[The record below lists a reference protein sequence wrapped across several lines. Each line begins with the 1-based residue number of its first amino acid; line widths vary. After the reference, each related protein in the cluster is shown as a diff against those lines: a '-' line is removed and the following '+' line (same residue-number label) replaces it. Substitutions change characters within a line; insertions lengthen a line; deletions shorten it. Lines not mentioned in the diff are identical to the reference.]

1 MAFHVLTRLVAGAAV
16 VAATAATRTIAVEL
30 KGDYKVEFVVNEA
43 SYTGTAKTTPAGKG
57 AFTAKFD
64 FTSPSPVTADGSGK
78 TVGDSVTFEAKYQDT
93 GRNCTGT
100 VVGKG
105 TAEKDGSKA
114 AGTIA
119 IQDSCDGEMAQASFT
134 GTWSATGRFAIGR
147 AKASGVNAAHWRG
160 DIDDVYAFQRKLG
173 SVEICQHANP

>member
-1 MAFHVLTRLVAGAAV
+1 MAFHVLTRIVAGAALV
-16 VAATAATRTIAVEL
+16 ATTAAAARTVAAEL

-64 FTSPSPVTADGSGK
+64 FTSPSPVTADATGK
-78 TVGDSVTFEAKYQDT
+78 TVGDSVTFDAKYQDN

-114 AGTIA
+114 AGTIT
-119 IQDSCDGEMAQASFT
+119 IQDSCDGE
-134 GTWSATGRFAIGR
+134 
-147 AKASGVNAAHWRG
+147 ASGTFRF
-160 DIDDVYAFQRKLG
+160 YR
-173 SVEICQHANP
+173 

>member
-1 MAFHVLTRLVAGAAV
+1 MESKMVFHVLARLVAGAAV
-16 VAATAATRTIAVEL
+16 IATTAAATRTIAAEL

-64 FTSPSPVTADGSGK
+64 FTSPSPVTADATGK
-78 TVGDSVTFEAKYQDT
+78 TAGDSVTFDAKYQDK

-100 VVGKG
+100 VVAKG
-105 TAEKDGSKA
+105 TVEQDGSKA

-119 IQDSCDGEMAQASFT
+119 IQDSCDGE
-134 GTWSATGRFAIGR
+134 
-147 AKASGVNAAHWRG
+147 ASGTFRF
-160 DIDDVYAFQRKLG
+160 YR
-173 SVEICQHANP
+173 

>member
-1 MAFHVLTRLVAGAAV
+1 MAFYVLTRLVAGAAV
-16 VAATAATRTIAVEL
+16 VATTAATTRTIAAEL

-64 FTSPSPVTADGSGK
+64 FTSPSPVTADGNGK
-78 TVGDSVTFEAKYQDT
+78 TVGDSVTFDAKYQDT

-105 TAEKDGSKA
+105 TVEKDGSKA
-114 AGTIA
+114 GGTIA
-119 IQDSCDGEMAQASFT
+119 IQDSCDGE
-134 GTWSATGRFAIGR
+134 
-147 AKASGVNAAHWRG
+147 ASGTFRF
-160 DIDDVYAFQRKLG
+160 YR
-173 SVEICQHANP
+173 

>member
-16 VAATAATRTIAVEL
+16 VATTAAATRTIAAEL
-30 KGDYKVEFVVNEA
+30 KGDYKVEFVVNDA

-64 FTSPSPVTADGSGK
+64 FTSPSPVTADGNGK
-78 TVGDSVTFEAKYQDT
+78 TVGDSVTFDAKYQDN

-100 VVGKG
+100 VVAKG
-105 TAEKDGSKA
+105 TVEKDGSKA

-119 IQDSCDGEMAQASFT
+119 IQDSCDGE
-134 GTWSATGRFAIGR
+134 
-147 AKASGVNAAHWRG
+147 ASGTFRF
-160 DIDDVYAFQRKLG
+160 YR
-173 SVEICQHANP
+173 